1 MFYPSR
7 HLVIKSLFFL
17 SIFLFSCVN
26 QTAKKKEKPI
36 AKEVAQANS
45 EMPITLQYLSVVLGK
60 EEYGVDILRVQEI
73 RSWEPV
79 SRVPNVPL
87 YEKGVVNLRGA
98 IVPIIDLR
106 ERFALSKVEYTPLT
120 VVVVLQTGSGSH
132 TRIMGVVVD
141 SVSDV
146 ISVDK
151 SEIQGAP
158 DFGTKV
164 SNEFINGLVSVN
176 ERMVMLLDVDKLLTL
191 DTMELIES

>member
-1 MFYPSR
+1 MSEKNENENEIDA
-7 HLVIKSLFFL
+7 LEDE
-17 SIFLFSCVN
+17 N
-26 QTAKKKEKPI
+26 NAKKSSDTSTI
-36 AKEVAQANS
+36 
-45 EMPITLQYLSVVLGK
+45 IQYLSFVLGK

-79 SRVPNVPL
+79 SRVPNVPF

-106 ERFALSKVEYTPLT
+106 ERFSLSKPEYTPLT

-146 ISVDK
+146 ISIERTD
-151 SEIQGAP
+151 IQSAP

-176 ERMVMLLDVDKLLTL
+176 ERMVMLLDVDKLLLLETL
-191 DTMELIES
+191 EQNDY

>member
-1 MFYPSR
+1 MSQENENPVAV
-7 HLVIKSLFFL
+7 LDEAAQKKSDNT
-17 SIFLFSCVN
+17 I
-26 QTAKKKEKPI
+26 
-36 AKEVAQANS
+36 
-45 EMPITLQYLSVVLGK
+45 QYLSFVLGT

-79 SRVPNVPL
+79 SRVPNVPP

-120 VVVVLQTGSGSH
+120 VVVVLQTGSGNH

-146 ISVDK
+146 ISIEK

-164 SNEFINGLVSVN
+164 SNEFINGLVSVS
-176 ERMVMLLDVDKLLTL
+176 ERMVMLLDVDKLLT
-191 DTMELIES
+191 IENLEQNEN

>member
-1 MFYPSR
+1 MSQE
-7 HLVIKSLFFL
+7 
-17 SIFLFSCVN
+17 N
-26 QTAKKKEKPI
+26 QTP
-36 AKEVAQANS
+36 VAVEDAAAQKGSAN
-45 EMPITLQYLSVVLGK
+45 TTQYLSFVLGK

-79 SRVPNVPL
+79 SRVPNVPP

-106 ERFALSKVEYTPLT
+106 ERFSLSKVEYTPLT
-120 VVVVLQTGSGSH
+120 VVVVLQTGMGNS

-146 ISVDK
+146 ISVERN
-151 SEIQGAP
+151 EIQGAP

-164 SNEFINGLVSVN
+164 SNEFINGLVSVS
-176 ERMVMLLDVDKLLTL
+176 ERMVMLLDVDKLLT
-191 DTMELIES
+191 IENLEQNEN